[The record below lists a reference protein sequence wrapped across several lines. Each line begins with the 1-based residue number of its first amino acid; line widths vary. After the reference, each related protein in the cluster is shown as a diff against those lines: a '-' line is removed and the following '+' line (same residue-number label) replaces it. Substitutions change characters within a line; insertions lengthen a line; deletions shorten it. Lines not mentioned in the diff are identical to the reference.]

1 MTDDRGQMTEDER
14 QRIDGK
20 GQMTDNR
27 GGLNLEVGIRVLF
40 LEFRPKNEYFS

>member
-40 LEFRPKNEYFS
+40 L